1 MAKQEKELKVKVF
14 RNLHFKDRVVWSV
27 QDYST
32 RRLLFHTPNIML
44 RKAEF
49 RVSEKGRER
58 VRREGRKTIHAF
70 VIGEL
75 VVDPYWFPHYKELED
90 QGVRITYNPYKYETF
105 VTHPESATHR
115 AGVQPLEAVYSADM
129 VWMNDRGGVHGAA
142 VRGEAGRL

>member
-14 RNLHFKDRVVWSV
+14 RNLHFKDRVIWSV

-58 VRREGRKTIHAF
+58 VRREGRKAIHAF

-90 QGVRITYNPYKYETF
+90 HGVRITYKPVQVRDVCDSPRIGNASGGG
-105 VTHPESATHR
+105 SAAR
-115 AGVQPLEAVYSADM
+115 SGVL
-129 VWMNDRGGVHGAA
+129 GGHGLD
-142 VRGEAGRL
+142 E